1 MTFCC
6 NKPEKWNGFLL
17 YYIILTLHLL
27 LVVVASNSS
36 SSLYHFNSI
45 SGSAVFF
52 GKLHERLCY
61 DKSDAPQVVRPS
73 RHSKRLIHRNTLK
86 RPAIC
91 KLCAVKSCFSTSI
104 LRRWKWSEK
113 KCICMDNFLYQET
126 DNKSDHK
133 CDHCVHRNKNFTKN
147 EFFDCLISRSAKKFL
162 NIVPKNS

>member
-1 MTFCC
+1 MIPFC
-6 NKPEKWNGFLL
+6 NKQDKWNGFLL

-36 SSLYHFNSI
+36 SSLHHFNSI

-61 DKSDAPQVVRPS
+61 DKSDAPQVVRLS
-73 RHSKRLIHRNTLK
+73 RHFKRLTHGNTLE

-91 KLCAVKSCFSTSI
+91 KLCAVKSCFRISI
-104 LRRWKWSEK
+104 FRRWNGQKRSVFE
-113 KCICMDNFLYQET
+113 NFLYQET